1 MTSRVKMLFL
11 NYEPSNCDCS
21 KAIEKVGFKF
31 LSKLYF
37 FILITN
43 FAQLSSY
50 WFNHQN
56 ADRIYK
62 NFKRD

>member
-21 KAIEKVGFKF
+21 KAIEKVCLTLTEFKF
-31 LSKLYF
+31 THIQAIYKEQDYHD
-37 FILITN
+37 
-43 FAQLSSY
+43 